1 MENYNWFYPEN
12 ITDALELIKT
22 GQAIPHGGGT
32 NLTGKKLK
40 NEQGFLSLDRL
51 SLHYVKKE
59 EGKIKIG
66 AATDYASIAQKV
78 SELSPGH
85 ILSKSLSRAA
95 TTPLRNRITIGGGL
109 RLAPNW
115 SDLTGPLVALGAQV
129 KLEGDTSGT
138 FPVTDYLTKK
148 ELKSNTL
155 TTEVILPAGSWE
167 SRYYREGIT
176 ENVHPAFTITILA
189 KHDGSSLEDIR
200 IVVTGHT
207 KRFKRI
213 TKIEEALKNKD
224 ISQIELDGMSTGL
237 ELKFASAKGMSSD
250 YIKHLAETQ
259 LERGLTEL
267 LKS

>member
-115 SDLTGPLVALGAQV
+115 SDLIGPLVALGAEV
-129 KLEGDTSGT
+129 NLEGAISGV
-138 FPVTDYLTKK
+138 FPVSDYLTQK
-148 ELKSNTL
+148 ELKSQTL
-155 TTEVILPAGSWE
+155 ITEVILPDQEWE
-167 SRYYREGIT
+167 SWYYREGIT
-176 ENVHPAFTITILA
+176 QNDHPGFTISILIRRE
-189 KHDGSSLEDIR
+189 EDTLKNFR
-200 IVVTGHT
+200 IVITGHT

-213 TKIEEALKNKD
+213 TKVEEALKGRKIN
-224 ISQIELDGMSTGL
+224 QLELNGIAAGL

-250 YIKHLAETQ
+250 YIRHLAETQ
-259 LERGLTEL
+259 LERGLHEL

>member
-1 MENYNWFYPEN
+1 MKNINWHYPDR
-12 ITDALELIKT
+12 IDKALDLMRKD
-22 GQAIPHGGGT
+22 QAVPHGGGT
-32 NLTGKKLK
+32 HLTGKRLK
-40 NEQGFLSLDRL
+40 NESGFVSLDKL
-51 SLHYVKKE
+51 DLKYVRKE
-59 EGKIKIG
+59 GNTIKIG
-66 AATDYASIAQKV
+66 SLTDYNTVAEHLKKMD
-78 SELSPGH
+78 PGH
-85 ILSKSLSRAA
+85 ILTKSVGKAA
-95 TTPLRNRITIGGGL
+95 TSPLRNRITIGGSL

-176 ENVHPAFTITILA
+176 ENDHPAFTITILA